1 MSPQT
6 MQDKQN
12 IAAVRFPAAQ
22 EMRACIRGDQ
32 FLSGYSDIRCSLHL
46 APVSRSPRLIAHVIS
61 LLLDLSKL
69 SMMTH
74 DGCKDHPIGIHL
86 TQRSVSRVGA
96 GAAWMRGWGPCG
108 RPPFPCS

>member
-1 MSPQT
+1 

-22 EMRACIRGDQ
+22 EMRACICSDQ
-32 FLSGYSDIRCSLHL
+32 FLSSYTHIRCSLHL
-46 APVSRSPRLIAHVIS
+46 APVSRSSRLIAHGDLS

-69 SMMTH
+69 NMMTH
-74 DGCKDHPIGIHL
+74 EGCKDHPIGIHL

-96 GAAWMRGWGPCG
+96 GAAWMRGHPVWGPCLGG
-108 RPPFPCS
+108 R